1 LDFLIFA
8 NWQFIQYL
16 SYHSIPA
23 GPNLRMN
30 LFKPLTTT
38 RSLYINAYSGLSRST
53 WLLSLVMLVNRSG
66 TMVLPFMTIYLTG
79 IGFSLFKAGV
89 VVGMFGA
96 GAIAGGYIGGKLTDK
111 IGFYKIQLITLV
123 GGGLLF
129 ILLGQIKSYPLIC
142 LFTFILS
149 LVNESFRPAN
159 NTAIALYSKPENRT
173 RSYSLNRLAINLGWA
188 LGGTL
193 GGIIASFNYHLL
205 FWIDGLTNIVAALM
219 LYYLLKPADQVARE
233 QIPGELLPHKT
244 SPLKDKKFKIFIG
257 LAILYALCF
266 YQLYSTIPVYY
277 KDIYHMS
284 EFYIGILMGL
294 NGLIIVIVEMVL
306 IFHLESKNRA
316 MHFISHG
323 LLLTAVSFLVY
334 IFLPFPMI
342 TALLS
347 VVLVTMGEILAMPF
361 MNNYWTGRASSLNRG
376 QYAGYYTMAWSL
388 AQVLG
393 PTGGTWIAG
402 HWGFNS
408 LWWISALICLIAAI
422 LFRTVKLQ

>member
-1 LDFLIFA
+1 
-8 NWQFIQYL
+8 
-16 SYHSIPA
+16 
-23 GPNLRMN
+23 MN

-38 RSLYINAYSGLSRST
+38 RALYKNAYSGLSRST

-79 IGFSLFKAGV
+79 IGFSLFKAGI

-96 GAIAGGYIGGKLTDK
+96 GSIAGGYIGGKLTDK
-111 IGFYKIQLITLV
+111 IGFYHIQLITLT

-129 ILLGQIKSYPLIC
+129 ILLGQMKSYPLIC

-159 NTAIALYSKPENRT
+159 NTAIALYSRPENRT

-205 FWIDGLTNIVAALM
+205 FWIDGFTNIMAATM
-219 LYYLLKPADQVARE
+219 LYYLLKPVDPALKETASALHPAE
-233 QIPGELLPHKT
+233 KT
-244 SPLKDKKFKIFIG
+244 SPLKDKKFKLFIC

-277 KDIYHMS
+277 KDVYHMS

-294 NGLIIVIVEMVL
+294 NGLIIVIIEMVL

-316 MHFISHG
+316 MHFISYG
-323 LLLTAVSFLVY
+323 LFLTSLSFLVY
-334 IFLPFPMI
+334 IFLPVPMI
-342 TALLS
+342 TALFS
-347 VVLVTMGEILAMPF
+347 VILVTVGEILAMPF
-361 MNNYWTGRASSLNRG
+361 MNNYWTGRASAHNRG

-408 LWWISALICLIAAI
+408 LWWISAVICLITAI
-422 LFRTVKLQ
+422 LFRTVKLQGR

>member
-1 LDFLIFA
+1 
-8 NWQFIQYL
+8 
-16 SYHSIPA
+16 
-23 GPNLRMN
+23 
-30 LFKPLTTT
+30 
-38 RSLYINAYSGLSRST
+38 
-53 WLLSLVMLVNRSG
+53 
-66 TMVLPFMTIYLTG
+66 MVLPFMTIYLTG

-111 IGFYKIQLITLV
+111 IGFYRIQLITLV

-188 LGGTL
+188 FGGTL

-205 FWIDGLTNIVAALM
+205 FWIDGFTNIIAAIM
-219 LYYLLKPADQVARE
+219 LYYLLKPADQIAKE
-233 QIPGELLPHKT
+233 INPAESSWDKN
-244 SPLKDKKFKIFIG
+244 SPLKDKKFRIFIG
-257 LAILYALCF
+257 LVILYALCF

-277 KDIYHMS
+277 KNIYHLS
-284 EFYIGILMGL
+284 EFIIGILMGL
-294 NGLIIVIVEMVL
+294 NGLIIVIIEMVL
-306 IFHLESKNRA
+306 IFHLESKNKA
-316 MHFISHG
+316 MHFISYG
-323 LLLTAVSFLVY
+323 LLLTAFSFLVY
-334 IFLPFPMI
+334 IFLPIPIM
-342 TALLS
+342 TALIS
-347 VVLVTMGEILAMPF
+347 VTLVTMGEIFAMPF
-361 MNNYWTGRASSLNRG
+361 MNNYWTRRASSRNRG

-408 LWWISALICLIAAI
+408 LWWLSTLICLITCI
-422 LFRTVKLQ
+422 LFRTAKLQ

>member
-1 LDFLIFA
+1 
-8 NWQFIQYL
+8 
-16 SYHSIPA
+16 
-23 GPNLRMN
+23 MN

-38 RSLYINAYSGLSRST
+38 RALYKNAYSGLSRST

-79 IGFSLFKAGV
+79 IGFSLFKAGI

-111 IGFYKIQLITLV
+111 IGFYRIQLITLT

-129 ILLGQIKSYPLIC
+129 ILLGQMKSYPLIC

-159 NTAIALYSKPENRT
+159 NTAIALYSRPENRT

-193 GGIIASFNYHLL
+193 GGIIASFDYHLL
-205 FWIDGLTNIVAALM
+205 FWIDGFTNIIAAAM
-219 LYYLLKPADQVARE
+219 LYYLLKPVDPALKETASVLHPSE
-233 QIPGELLPHKT
+233 KT
-244 SPLKDKKFKIFIG
+244 SPLKDKKFKLFIG

-277 KDIYHMS
+277 KDVYHMS

-294 NGLIIVIVEMVL
+294 NGLIIVIIEMVL

-316 MHFISHG
+316 MHFISYG
-323 LLLTAVSFLVY
+323 LFLTSLSFLVY
-334 IFLPFPMI
+334 IFLPVPMI
-342 TALLS
+342 TALFS
-347 VVLVTMGEILAMPF
+347 VILVTVGEILAMPF
-361 MNNYWTGRASSLNRG
+361 MNNYWTGRASAHNRG

-408 LWWISALICLIAAI
+408 LWWISSVICLITGI
-422 LFRTVKLQ
+422 LFRTVKLQGR

>member
-1 LDFLIFA
+1 
-8 NWQFIQYL
+8 
-16 SYHSIPA
+16 
-23 GPNLRMN
+23 
-30 LFKPLTTT
+30 
-38 RSLYINAYSGLSRST
+38 
-53 WLLSLVMLVNRSG
+53 MLVNRSG

-111 IGFYKIQLITLV
+111 IGFYRIQLITLV

-188 LGGTL
+188 FGGTL
-193 GGIIASFNYHLL
+193 GGLIASFDYHLL
-205 FWIDGLTNIVAALM
+205 FWIDGFTNIIAALM
-219 LYYLLKPADQVARE
+219 LYYLLNPADQVARE
-233 QIPGELLPHKT
+233 PIPGDLLPHKT

-277 KDIYHMS
+277 KEIYHIS

-294 NGLIIVIVEMVL
+294 NGLIIVIIEMVL
-306 IFHLESKNRA
+306 IFHLESKNRS

-323 LLLTAVSFLVY
+323 LLLTALSFLVY
-334 IFLPFPMI
+334 IFLPFPII

-347 VVLVTMGEILAMPF
+347 VILVTMGEILAMPF

-376 QYAGYYTMAWSL
+376 QYAGYYTMAWSF

-408 LWWISALICLIAAI
+408 LWWISALICLVAGI